1 MVSLFDLVPRNWGI
15 FFSTL
20 FLGSIFNFAQANEN
34 IVKPVLI
41 EKGVYALIGEIG
53 GRTHENHGLNANF
66 GVIETNEGVIL
77 IDSGA
82 SAQGAALLEKAIQK
96 LTNKKVK
103 WVINTGSQDHRW
115 LGNDYFASKGAEV
128 IALHKTAA
136 TQKQLALTQ
145 LDSVKAV
152 LKDRFNGTKSAYAQK
167 PINQN
172 EAELN
177 LGGTKV
183 QIKYLNHAHFEGDVV
198 IYLPQQNVMFS
209 GDHIYV
215 DRLLGVLPQS
225 NAEKWLD
232 AFNKIESINPK
243 VIIPGHGNVCDLPK
257 AKKQTGDYLKFL
269 VDGSKKYAEDMAGV
283 ENAVKGLSHA
293 PQFETLAN
301 FNELHKGNIS
311 RTYLRFES
319 Q

>member
-128 IALHKTAA
+128 IALHKTVT

-152 LKDRFNGTKSAYAQK
+152 LKDRFNGTKPAYAQK

-183 QIKYLNHAHFEGDVV
+183 QVKYLNHAHFEGDVV

-243 VIIPGHGNVCDLPK
+243 AIIPGHGNVCDLPK

-293 PQFETLAN
+293 PQFEKLAN
-301 FNELHKGNIS
+301 FNDLHKGNIS
-311 RTYLRFES
+311 RTYLRLE
-319 Q
+319 QQ

>member
-1 MVSLFDLVPRNWGI
+1 MVALFLFWPRNWGI

-20 FLGSIFNFAQANEN
+20 FLGSIFNFALANEN

-53 GRTHENHGLNANF
+53 GRTYENHGLNANF

-82 SAQGAALLEKAIQK
+82 SAQGAAVLEQAIQK

-128 IALHKTAA
+128 IALHKTVA

-145 LDSVKAV
+145 LDSVKTV
-152 LKDRFNGTKSAYAQK
+152 LKDRFNGTKSAYAQN

-198 IYLPQQNVMFS
+198 VHLPQQNLMFS

-269 VDGSKKYAEDMAGV
+269 VDGSKKYAEGMAGV

-293 PQFETLAN
+293 PQFERLAN

>member
-1 MVSLFDLVPRNWGI
+1 MKKYLLAFLLTAA
-15 FFSTL
+15 FSNHLLAEVLTP
-20 FLGSIFNFAQANEN
+20 QKVNETTF
-34 IVKPVLI
+34 
-41 EKGVYALIGEIG
+41 ALIGEIG
-53 GRTHENHGLNANF
+53 GRTYENQGLNANY
-66 GVIETNEGVIL
+66 GVIVTNDGVIL

-82 SAQGAALLEKAIQK
+82 SRKGAELIRQQVQR
-96 LTNKKVK
+96 LTGKKVK

-115 LGNDYFASKGAEV
+115 LGNDYFISHGAEV
-128 IALHKTAA
+128 IALHKTVT
-136 TQKQLALTQ
+136 TQKELALTQ

-152 LKDRFNGTKSAYAQK
+152 LKDRFNETKPAYAQK

-198 IYLPQQNVMFS
+198 VYLPQKNLMFS

-225 NAEKWLD
+225 NAEKWLN
-232 AFNKIESINPK
+232 AFNVIESINPK
-243 VIIPGHGNVCDLPK
+243 VIIPGHGSVCDLTK

-283 ENAVKGLSHA
+283 ENAVKGLSNA
-293 PQFETLAN
+293 PQFEKLAN
-301 FNELHKGNIS
+301 FNDLHKGNIS
-311 RTYLRFES
+311 RTYLRLE
-319 Q
+319 QQ

>member
-1 MVSLFDLVPRNWGI
+1 MKKYLLALLITVT
-15 FFSTL
+15 FSHPLLAEVLTPHKV
-20 FLGSIFNFAQANEN
+20 NETTF
-34 IVKPVLI
+34 
-41 EKGVYALIGEIG
+41 ALIGEIG
-53 GRTHENHGLNANF
+53 GRTYENQGLNANY
-66 GVIETNEGVIL
+66 GVIITNDGVIL

-82 SAQGAALLEKAIQK
+82 SRKGAELINQQVQR
-96 LTNKKVK
+96 LTEKKVK

-115 LGNDYFASKGAEV
+115 LGNDYFISQGAEV
-128 IALHKTAA
+128 IALQKTVA
-136 TQKQLALTQ
+136 TQKQLTLTQ

-152 LKDRFNGTKSAYAQK
+152 LKDRFDGTKPAYAQK

-198 IYLPQQNVMFS
+198 VYLPQQNLMFS

-225 NAEKWLD
+225 NATTWLD
-232 AFNKIESINPK
+232 AFTKIESINPK
-243 VIIPGHGNVCDLPK
+243 LIVPGHGSVCDLPK

-269 VDGSKKYAEDMAGV
+269 VDGTKKYAEDMAGV
-283 ENAVKGLSHA
+283 ENAVKGLSNA
-293 PQFETLAN
+293 PQFEKLAN

-311 RTYLRFES
+311 RAYLRLEA

>member
-1 MVSLFDLVPRNWGI
+1 MKKYLLAFLITVT
-15 FFSTL
+15 FSHHLLAETL
-20 FLGSIFNFAQANEN
+20 TPQKVNETTF
-34 IVKPVLI
+34 
-41 EKGVYALIGEIG
+41 ALIGEIG
-53 GRTHENHGLNANF
+53 GRTYENQGLNANY
-66 GVIETNEGVIL
+66 GAIITNDGVIL

-82 SAQGAALLEKAIQK
+82 SRKGAELINQQVQR
-96 LTNKKVK
+96 LTGKKVK

-115 LGNDYFASKGAEV
+115 LGNDYFLSQGAEV
-128 IALHKTAA
+128 IALQKTVA
-136 TQKQLALTQ
+136 TQKQLTLTQ
-145 LDSVKAV
+145 LNSVKAV
-152 LKDRFNGTKSAYAQK
+152 LKDRFDGTKPAYAQK

-198 IYLPQQNVMFS
+198 VYFPDQNILFS

-225 NAEKWLD
+225 NAATWLD
-232 AFNKIESINPK
+232 AFNQIESINPK
-243 VIIPGHGNVCDLPK
+243 IIVPGHGSTCDLNK

-269 VDGSKKYAEDMAGV
+269 IDGTKKYAEDMAGV
-283 ENAVKGLSHA
+283 ETAVNGLSNA
-293 PQFETLAN
+293 PQFEKLAN
-301 FNELHKGNIS
+301 FNDLHKGNIS
-311 RTYLRFES
+311 RTYLRFEA

>member
-1 MVSLFDLVPRNWGI
+1 MKKYLLAFLIIVS
-15 FFSTL
+15 FSHRLLAETL
-20 FLGSIFNFAQANEN
+20 TPQKVNETTF
-34 IVKPVLI
+34 
-41 EKGVYALIGEIG
+41 ALIGEIG
-53 GRTHENHGLNANF
+53 GRTYENQGLNANY
-66 GVIETNEGVIL
+66 GAIITNDGVIL

-82 SAQGAALLEKAIQK
+82 SRKGAELINQQVQR
-96 LTNKKVK
+96 LTGKKVK

-115 LGNDYFASKGAEV
+115 LGNEYFLSQGAEV
-128 IALHKTAA
+128 IALYKTVA

-145 LDSVKAV
+145 LESGKAV
-152 LKDRFNGTKSAYAQK
+152 LKDRFDGTKPAYAQK

-198 IYLPQQNVMFS
+198 IYLPQQNLMFS

-225 NAEKWLD
+225 NAEKWLN
-232 AFNKIESINPK
+232 AFNVIESINPK
-243 VIIPGHGNVCDLPK
+243 VIIPGHGSVCDLTK

-283 ENAVKGLSHA
+283 ENAVKGLTHA
-293 PQFETLAN
+293 PQFEKLDN
-301 FNELHKGNIS
+301 FNDLHKGNVS
-311 RTYLRFES
+311 RTYLRLET

>member
-1 MVSLFDLVPRNWGI
+1 MKKIITLLITLAGLVSTV
-15 FFSTL
+15 T
-20 FLGSIFNFAQANEN
+20 AQALKPEKINETTF
-34 IVKPVLI
+34 
-41 EKGVYALIGEIG
+41 ALIGEIG
-53 GRTHENHGLNANF
+53 GRTYENQGLNANY
-66 GVIETNEGVIL
+66 GVIVTNDGVIL

-82 SAQGAALLEKAIQK
+82 SKQGAALIDKQVQT
-96 LTNKKVK
+96 LTGKKVK

-115 LGNDYFASKGAEV
+115 LGNDYFISQGAEV
-128 IALHKTAA
+128 IALHKTVA
-136 TQKQLALTQ
+136 TQKQLTLTQ

-152 LKDRFNGTKSAYAQK
+152 LKDRFDGTKPAYAQK

-177 LGGTKV
+177 LGDTKV

-198 IYLPQQNVMFS
+198 VYLPQQNLVFS

-225 NAEKWLD
+225 NATTWLD
-232 AFNKIESINPK
+232 AFTKIESINPK
-243 VIIPGHGNVCDLPK
+243 VIVPGHGSVCDLPK

-269 VDGSKKYAEDMAGV
+269 VDGTKKYAEDMAGV
-283 ENAVKGLSHA
+283 ENAVKGLSNA
-293 PQFETLAN
+293 PQFEKLAN

-311 RTYLRFES
+311 RAYLRLEA

>member
-1 MVSLFDLVPRNWGI
+1 MKKLIALLITLAGFVSAVTAEPLKPEKI
-15 FFSTL
+15 
-20 FLGSIFNFAQANEN
+20 NET
-34 IVKPVLI
+34 VF
-41 EKGVYALIGEIG
+41 ALIGEIG
-53 GRTHENHGLNANF
+53 GRTYENQGLNANY
-66 GVIETNEGVIL
+66 GVIVTNDGVIL

-82 SAQGAALLEKAIQK
+82 SKQGAALIDKQVQN
-96 LTNKKVK
+96 LTGKKVK

-115 LGNDYFASKGAEV
+115 LGNEYFISQGAEV
-128 IALHKTAA
+128 IALNKTVT
-136 TQKQLALTQ
+136 TQKQLTSTQ

-152 LKDRFNGTKSAYAQK
+152 LKDRFNGTKPAYAQK

-172 EAELN
+172 NAELN

-198 IYLPQQNVMFS
+198 IYLPEQNIMFS

-225 NAEKWLD
+225 NATTWLD
-232 AFNKIESINPK
+232 AFTKIESINPQ
-243 VIIPGHGNVCDLPK
+243 VIVPGHGSVCNLSK

-269 VDGSKKYAEDMAGV
+269 VDGTKKYAEDMAGV
-283 ENAVKGLSHA
+283 ENAVKGLSNA
-293 PQFETLAN
+293 PQFEKLAN

-311 RTYLRFES
+311 RTYLRLEA

>member
-1 MVSLFDLVPRNWGI
+1 MKKYLLAFLLTVA
-15 FFSTL
+15 FSNQLLAEVLTP
-20 FLGSIFNFAQANEN
+20 QKVNETTF
-34 IVKPVLI
+34 
-41 EKGVYALIGEIG
+41 ALIGEIG
-53 GRTHENHGLNANF
+53 GRTYENQGLNANY
-66 GVIETNEGVIL
+66 GVIITNDGVIL

-82 SAQGAALLEKAIQK
+82 SRKGAELINQQVQR
-96 LTNKKVK
+96 LTGKRVK

-115 LGNDYFASKGAEV
+115 LGNDYFLSEGAEV
-128 IALHKTAA
+128 IALHTTVA

-145 LDSVKAV
+145 LDSVKIV
-152 LKDRFNGTKSAYAQK
+152 LKDRFNGTKPAYAEK

-177 LGGTKV
+177 LGGTKI

-198 IYLPQQNVMFS
+198 VYLPQQNLMFS

-243 VIIPGHGNVCDLPK
+243 AIIPGHGNVCDLPK
-257 AKKQTGDYLKFL
+257 AKNQTGDYLKFL

-283 ENAVKGLSHA
+283 ENAVKGLANA
-293 PQFETLAN
+293 PQFEKLAN
-301 FNELHKGNIS
+301 FNDLHKGNIS
-311 RTYLRFES
+311 RTYLRLE
-319 Q
+319 QQ

>member
-1 MVSLFDLVPRNWGI
+1 MKKLIALLITLAGFVSAVTAEPLKPEKI
-15 FFSTL
+15 
-20 FLGSIFNFAQANEN
+20 NET
-34 IVKPVLI
+34 VF
-41 EKGVYALIGEIG
+41 ALIGEIG
-53 GRTHENHGLNANF
+53 GRTYENQGLNANY
-66 GVIETNEGVIL
+66 GVIVTNDGVIL

-82 SAQGAALLEKAIQK
+82 SKQGAALIDKQVQN
-96 LTNKKVK
+96 LTGKKVK

-115 LGNDYFASKGAEV
+115 LGNEYFISQGAEV
-128 IALHKTAA
+128 IALNKTVT
-136 TQKQLALTQ
+136 TQKQLTSTQ

-152 LKDRFNGTKSAYAQK
+152 LKDRFNGTKPAYAQK

-172 EAELN
+172 NAELN

-198 IYLPQQNVMFS
+198 IYLPEQNIMFS

-225 NAEKWLD
+225 NATTWLD
-232 AFNKIESINPK
+232 AFTKIESINPK
-243 VIIPGHGNVCDLPK
+243 VIVPGHGSVCNLPK

-269 VDGSKKYAEDMAGV
+269 VDGTKKYAEDMAGV
-283 ENAVKGLSHA
+283 ENAVKGLSNA
-293 PQFETLAN
+293 PQFEKLAN

-311 RTYLRFES
+311 RTYLRLEA

>member
-1 MVSLFDLVPRNWGI
+1 MKKYLLAFLLTVA
-15 FFSTL
+15 FSNHLLAEVLTP
-20 FLGSIFNFAQANEN
+20 QKVNETTF
-34 IVKPVLI
+34 
-41 EKGVYALIGEIG
+41 ALIGEIG
-53 GRTHENHGLNANF
+53 GRTYENQGLNANY
-66 GVIETNEGVIL
+66 GVIITNDGVIL

-82 SAQGAALLEKAIQK
+82 SRKGAELINQQVQR
-96 LTNKKVK
+96 LTGKKVK

-115 LGNDYFASKGAEV
+115 LGNDYFLSKGAEV
-128 IALHKTAA
+128 IALHKTVA
-136 TQKQLALTQ
+136 TQKQLALNQ
-145 LDSVKAV
+145 LDSVKTV
-152 LKDRFNGTKSAYAQK
+152 LKDRFNGTKPAYAQK

-198 IYLPQQNVMFS
+198 VYLPQQNIMFS

-243 VIIPGHGNVCDLPK
+243 VIIPGHGSICDLTK

-283 ENAVKGLSHA
+283 ENAVKGLAHA
-293 PQFETLAN
+293 PQFEKLAN
-301 FNELHKGNIS
+301 FNDLHKGNIS
-311 RTYLRFES
+311 RTYLRLE
-319 Q
+319 QQ

>member
-1 MVSLFDLVPRNWGI
+1 MKKLIALLITLTGFVSVVTAESLKPAKINETI
-15 FFSTL
+15 F
-20 FLGSIFNFAQANEN
+20 
-34 IVKPVLI
+34 
-41 EKGVYALIGEIG
+41 ALIGEIG
-53 GRTHENHGLNANF
+53 GRTYENQGLNANY
-66 GVIETNEGVIL
+66 GVIVTNDGVIL

-82 SAQGAALLEKAIQK
+82 SKQGAELINQQVQR
-96 LTNKKVK
+96 LTGKKVK

-115 LGNDYFASKGAEV
+115 LGNDYFLSQGAEV
-128 IALHKTAA
+128 IALQKTVT
-136 TQKQLALTQ
+136 TQRQLALTQ
-145 LDSVKAV
+145 LESVKAV
-152 LKDRFNGTKSAYAQK
+152 LKDRFDGTKPAYAQK

-177 LGGTKV
+177 LGGTKI
-183 QIKYLNHAHFEGDVV
+183 QIKYLNHAHFEGDAVV
-198 IYLPQQNVMFS
+198 YLPQQNLMFS

-243 VIIPGHGNVCDLPK
+243 VIIPGHGSVCDLTK

-283 ENAVKGLSHA
+283 ENAVKGLSKV
-293 PQFETLAN
+293 PEFEKLAN
-301 FNELHKGNIS
+301 FNDLHKSNIS
-311 RTYLRFES
+311 RTYLRLET

>member
-1 MVSLFDLVPRNWGI
+1 MKKYLFAFLLAVT
-15 FFSTL
+15 FSHHLLAETL
-20 FLGSIFNFAQANEN
+20 TPQKVNETTF
-34 IVKPVLI
+34 
-41 EKGVYALIGEIG
+41 ALIGETG
-53 GRTHENHGLNANF
+53 GRTYENQGLNANY
-66 GVIETNEGVIL
+66 GVIITNDGVIL

-82 SAQGAALLEKAIQK
+82 SRKGAELINQQVQRLAG
-96 LTNKKVK
+96 KKVK

-115 LGNDYFASKGAEV
+115 LGNNYFLSQGAEV
-128 IALHKTAA
+128 IALHKTVA

-152 LKDRFNGTKSAYAQK
+152 LKDRFDGTKPAYAQK

-198 IYLPQQNVMFS
+198 VYLPQQNIIFS

-243 VIIPGHGNVCDLPK
+243 VIIPGHGSVCNLPK

-283 ENAVKGLSHA
+283 ENAVKGLANA
-293 PQFETLAN
+293 PQFEKLAN
-301 FNELHKGNIS
+301 FNDLHKGNIS
-311 RTYLRFES
+311 RTYLRLET

>member
-1 MVSLFDLVPRNWGI
+1 MKKLIALLITLAGFVSAVTAEPLKPEKI
-15 FFSTL
+15 
-20 FLGSIFNFAQANEN
+20 NET
-34 IVKPVLI
+34 VF
-41 EKGVYALIGEIG
+41 ALIGEIG
-53 GRTHENHGLNANF
+53 GRTYENQGLNANY
-66 GVIETNEGVIL
+66 GVIVTNDGVIL

-82 SAQGAALLEKAIQK
+82 SKQGAALIDKQVQN
-96 LTNKKVK
+96 LTGKKVK

-115 LGNDYFASKGAEV
+115 LGNEYFISQGAEV
-128 IALHKTAA
+128 IALNKTVT
-136 TQKQLALTQ
+136 TQKQLTSTQ
-145 LDSVKAV
+145 LDSVKAI
-152 LKDRFNGTKSAYAQK
+152 LKDRFNGTKPAYAQK

-172 EAELN
+172 NAELN

-198 IYLPQQNVMFS
+198 IYLPEQNIMFS

-225 NAEKWLD
+225 NATTWLD
-232 AFNKIESINPK
+232 AFTKIESINPQ
-243 VIIPGHGNVCDLPK
+243 VIVPGHGSVCNLSK

-269 VDGSKKYAEDMAGV
+269 VDGTKKYAEDMAGV
-283 ENAVKGLSHA
+283 ENAVKGLSNA
-293 PQFETLAN
+293 SQFEKLAN

-311 RTYLRFES
+311 RTYLRLEA